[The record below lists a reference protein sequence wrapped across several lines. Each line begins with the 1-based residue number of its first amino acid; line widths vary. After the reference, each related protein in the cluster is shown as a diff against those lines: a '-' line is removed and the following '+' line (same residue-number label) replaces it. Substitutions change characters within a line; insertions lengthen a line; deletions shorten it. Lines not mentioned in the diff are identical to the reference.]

1 MLLAQTTYT
10 AAEII
15 QIVVLTL
22 RVTLSAI
29 VLAVLIGL
37 PAGIALALSAFPGRK
52 IVLAVINTLMGLPPV
67 IAGLAVALALWRN
80 GPLGPLQL
88 IYTKTGIVIAQCII
102 ATPII
107 AGLTASAIQQLNQNL
122 KTQAL
127 ALGATRLQMIWT
139 LILEARL
146 ALLAAIMAGY
156 GRVIAEVGAVM
167 IVGGNIRH
175 DTRVLTTA
183 IVLETRKGN
192 FTYAIALGAILMA
205 LAFTINL
212 ALTHVQ
218 HKRMAQ

>member
-29 VLAVLIGL
+29 VLAVLLGL

-52 IVLAVINTLMGLPPV
+52 IVLAIINTLMGLPPV

-102 ATPII
+102 AAPII